1 MDGRSPDALLGTPG
15 GDAGEFILA
24 LFIYEGMLGGN
35 RKLTQDAVDSFLI
48 NYLKL
53 MKRDKFYMCTDDE
66 SLEHLERELGISLN
80 IDMLRSPKQA
90 YIEELLKALVK
101 ADN

>member
-35 RKLTQDAVDSFLI
+35 RKLT
-48 NYLKL
+48 
-53 MKRDKFYMCTDDE
+53 
-66 SLEHLERELGISLN
+66 
-80 IDMLRSPKQA
+80 
-90 YIEELLKALVK
+90 
-101 ADN
+101 